1 MGGCVSNPEEQVQR
15 ARRAQ
20 LESLTYVTTDEV
32 TYNFTEAK
40 VLKVYDGDSL
50 TIGAYYDGGFKKF
63 NVRIFGI
70 DCDEMKGGNAT
81 TRENAF
87 RAKKFVERM
96 VLNKVIKIEVL
107 NNKILDGKKLREKF
121 GRLLA
126 KINTPEGHDLGD
138 ELFIAGLA
146 RRYYGGKKDTTP
158 LAPKVDI
165 SVHSDDNK
173 HAGSD
178 NAIEY

>member
-1 MGGCVSNPEEQVQR
+1 MGGCVSNPEEQVKR
-15 ARRAQ
+15 ARREQ
-20 LESLTYVTTDEV
+20 LANLTYSNTDEV

-50 TIGAYYDGGFKKF
+50 TIGAYYDQGFKKF

-70 DCDEMKGGNAT
+70 DCDELRGGNSI
-81 TRENAF
+81 TRENGL
-87 RAKKFVERM
+87 RAKKYVEKL
-96 VLNKVIKIEVL
+96 VLGKLVKIEVL
-107 NNKILDGKKLREKF
+107 NNKIIDGKKLREKF

-126 KINTPEGHDLGD
+126 KITTPEGHDLGD

-146 RRYYGGKKDTTP
+146 RRYYGGRKDNTV
-158 LAPKVDI
+158 LVPKVDI

-173 HAGSD
+173 HSSD
-178 NAIEY
+178 RDTVEY

>member
-1 MGGCVSNPEEQVQR
+1 MGGCVSNPERQVKR
-15 ARRAQ
+15 ARHEQ
-20 LESLTYVTTDEV
+20 LYNLTYANTDEV
-32 TYNFTEAK
+32 TYDFTEAK

-70 DCDEMKGGNAT
+70 DCDELKGGNST
-81 TRENAF
+81 TRENGL
-87 RAKKFVERM
+87 RAKKYVEKL
-96 VLNKVIKIEVL
+96 VLNKIVQIEVL
-107 NNKILDGKKLREKF
+107 NNKIIDGKKLREKF

-126 KINTPEGHDLGD
+126 KIATPDGNDLGD

-146 RRYYGGKKDTTP
+146 RRYYGGRKENTP

-165 SVHSDDNK
+165 SVHSEDNR
-173 HAGSD
+173 HSSD
-178 NAIEY
+178 RDTVEY

>member
-1 MGGCVSNPEEQVQR
+1 MGGCVSNPEKQVKR
-15 ARRAQ
+15 ARSEQ
-20 LESLTYVTTDEV
+20 LATLTYANTNEL

-70 DCDEMKGGNAT
+70 DCDELKGGNSI
-81 TRENAF
+81 TRENGV
-87 RAKKFVERM
+87 RAKKYVEKL
-96 VLNKVIKIEVL
+96 VLNKIINIDVL
-107 NNKILDGKKLREKF
+107 NNKIIDGKKLREKF

-126 KINTPEGHDLGD
+126 KITTPDGQDLGD

-146 RRYYGGKKDTTP
+146 RRYYGGKKENTP
-158 LAPKVDI
+158 LDPKIDI
-165 SVHSDDNK
+165 SIHSEDPK
-173 HAGSD
+173 YGSD
-178 NAIEY
+178 KDTVEY